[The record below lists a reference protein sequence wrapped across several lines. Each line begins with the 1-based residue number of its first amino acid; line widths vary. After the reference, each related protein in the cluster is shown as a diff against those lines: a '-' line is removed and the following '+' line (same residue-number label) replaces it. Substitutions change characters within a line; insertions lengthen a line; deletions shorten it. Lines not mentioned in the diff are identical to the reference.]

1 MVEPYV
7 KFSIHMSHEKDVK
20 LYVLYCVHKKL
31 NNYCMGYS
39 LLCLW
44 LAYLVVSNHSTILS
58 VRHLSDIIFE
68 KLPMCRKNLPKSVLY
83 YNAFHNE
90 KDGGGENR
98 YNSRL
103 GPKWA
108 ETHTIFFSFK
118 AISLFGLRGKSPS
131 HPEICW
137 RCRTQTRDLWL
148 RCLVRFHEP
157 PHPL

>member
-1 MVEPYV
+1 
-7 KFSIHMSHEKDVK
+7 MSHEKDVK

-83 YNAFHNE
+83 YNCVHFIT
-90 KDGGGENR
+90 KRTGGGRIGRTLCWVQNELKLTQ
-98 YNSRL
+98 Y
-103 GPKWA
+103 
-108 ETHTIFFSFK
+108 FSVLKQFLCLASGESLPLTLRFAGDAGLKPGTSDSDVWCDSMSHHIPFK
-118 AISLFGLRGKSPS
+118 KKNI
-131 HPEICW
+131 
-137 RCRTQTRDLWL
+137 
-148 RCLVRFHEP
+148 
-157 PHPL
+157 